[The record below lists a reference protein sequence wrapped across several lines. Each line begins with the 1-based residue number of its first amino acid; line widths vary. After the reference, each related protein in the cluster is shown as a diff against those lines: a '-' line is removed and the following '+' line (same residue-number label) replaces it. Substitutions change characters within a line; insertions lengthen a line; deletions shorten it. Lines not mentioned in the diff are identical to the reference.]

1 MCQTIDNF
9 DCIFP
14 FKYENHTY
22 WSCSDA
28 QRNDLPDGSQWCAT
42 DTDQTGHFKSVGECK
57 PNCQTS
63 KNMICI
69 DTLFGVNDLFPFNLF
84 SL

>member
-42 DTDQTGHFKSVGECK
+42 DTDQKGHFKSVGECK

-63 KNMICI
+63 KYIA
-69 DTLFGVNDLFPFNLF
+69 DLQRHFIW
-84 SL
+84 SQ

>member
-63 KNMICI
+63 KYIA
-69 DTLFGVNDLFPFNLF
+69 DLQRHFIW
-84 SL
+84 SQ